1 MLAGCRLQAENLRR
15 LSRTAS
21 LRENGEISMSSE
33 ALFHAAVIIE
43 SLCAASEKAVEG
55 IARLDR
61 SEIQLISERDQVI
74 DALDGMYEAVLG
86 RKPEWSSA
94 FGFSDAI
101 NEVAEHMFS
110 LEGAQLVPDE
120 EEFRELFE
128 KWCSVNIERNKWH
141 PEYYAHLPAREQW
154 DSWRACLFVLLHRI
168 KK

>member
-61 SEIQLISERDQVI
+61 SETQLIVERDAAEETLAGV
-74 DALDGMYEAVLG
+74 YEAVMG
-86 RKPEWSSA
+86 HAPVWSNV
-94 FGFSDAI
+94 FTYTDAI
-101 NEVAEHMFS
+101 DEVARHVKK
-110 LEGAQLVPDE
+110 LGAQQV
-120 EEFRELFE
+120 
-128 KWCSVNIERNKWH
+128 
-141 PEYYAHLPAREQW
+141 
-154 DSWRACLFVLLHRI
+154 
-168 KK
+168 